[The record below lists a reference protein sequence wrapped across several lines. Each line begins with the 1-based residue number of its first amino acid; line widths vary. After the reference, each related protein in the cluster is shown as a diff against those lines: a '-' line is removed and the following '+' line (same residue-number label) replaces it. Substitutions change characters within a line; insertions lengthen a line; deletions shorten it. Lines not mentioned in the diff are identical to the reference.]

1 MNGTGVRERLLATGN
16 WLVRAG
22 LAGSALLVTVAIAA
36 GCDVS
41 PPNPP
46 QRAPL
51 SFAGHP
57 PLVFDL
63 GRIEVVESPAVPD
76 PSDVDHLLPT
86 PPAVAVRL
94 WVEDRLRA
102 SGSAGLLRVTVEEAS
117 ARITPLATNT
127 DFEGLLT
134 REQSEQFDA
143 RLRVTIEALDGSG
156 TVRGSATVDTAR
168 SPHAAGGHH
177 PGRARA
183 DLRRHHRSPAQRLQR
198 QPGAGDPTVSA
209 HLSALRGAAGA
220 APSPKG
226 RPSPPSL
233 PPPPSRTAPSV
244 AGRAR
249 MRPIPQA
256 AAAATPFRHMR
267 QTICYVDSLGT
278 NG

>member
-1 MNGTGVRERLLATGN
+1 MNGAGVRERLLAMGKRFI
-16 WLVRAG
+16 RAG
-22 LAGSALLVTVAIAA
+22 LAGSALLAAVAIAA

-168 SPHAAGGHH
+168 SRTLPEGLTLAERELIYDDIVEALLNDYNASLEQAIRRYLHIY
-177 PGRARA
+177 
-183 DLRRHHRSPAQRLQR
+183 LR
-198 QPGAGDPTVSA
+198 
-209 HLSALRGAAGA
+209 
-220 APSPKG
+220 
-226 RPSPPSL
+226 
-233 PPPPSRTAPSV
+233 
-244 AGRAR
+244 
-249 MRPIPQA
+249 
-256 AAAATPFRHMR
+256 
-267 QTICYVDSLGT
+267 
-278 NG
+278 